1 MFFYSLFLIE
11 DVFDTQYRK
20 YALPSSEKLK
30 YSKLGDYNASD
41 FRASQGLSFEG
52 FGFTSHCPFF
62 DPTDSDVNSEFG
74 GRRIKLYSL
83 FNKTCEEISTALLG
97 ETPHT
102 IAAKLSRT
110 IVVVYNDLSKVA
122 ETSTSIKSSRLGRN
136 MNIQN
141 HHLDII
147 MTFVPQLKTTTISNS
162 RGRLSDNN
170 CSLGIANESS
180 VPDGYFK
187 DSEMNARR
195 GIFEVRHGTDA
206 PAEGIRQGAASA
218 SNVALCQFQHG
229 VNVEDIVVPII
240 GSNGYLMQFAAVIML
255 KPSFPILVMLSS
267 VLDLT
272 DNKMLLEAARLLCCV
287 RILTS
292 HPLNLRRNQVP
303 ISRLKIA
310 YSTRECD
317 FVLKIT

>member
-1 MFFYSLFLIE
+1 MHFHPQKNLSIRNLAIIMRQTSERRKDYLLKVLGLPRTVPFLTPPIAMSTLNLE
-11 DVFDTQYRK
+11 VEELNFIRFSTR
-20 YALPSSEKLK
+20 L
-30 YSKLGDYNASD
+30 
-41 FRASQGLSFEG
+41 
-52 FGFTSHCPFF
+52 
-62 DPTDSDVNSEFG
+62 V
-74 GRRIKLYSL
+74 RRY
-83 FNKTCEEISTALLG
+83 TALLG

-187 DSEMNARR
+187 DSEMNAR
-195 GIFEVRHGTDA
+195 GIFEVRHSTDA